1 LFTPTLSAESVS
13 LVRTE
18 GRMLIALSLTSTSPA
33 WMPVID
39 VLACVVSLAIA
50 DIAKRLA
57 AQARPSTANLIFMLF
72 RAVV

>member
-1 LFTPTLSAESVS
+1 
-13 LVRTE
+13 
-18 GRMLIALSLTSTSPA
+18 MLIALSLTSTSPA

>member
-1 LFTPTLSAESVS
+1 
-13 LVRTE
+13 
-18 GRMLIALSLTSTSPA
+18 
-33 WMPVID
+33 MPVID